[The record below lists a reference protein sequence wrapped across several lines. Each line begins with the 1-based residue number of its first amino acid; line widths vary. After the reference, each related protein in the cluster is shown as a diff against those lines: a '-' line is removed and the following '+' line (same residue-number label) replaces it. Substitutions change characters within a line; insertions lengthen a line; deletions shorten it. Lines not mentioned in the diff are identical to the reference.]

1 MARTLARKTV
11 RRTSARK
18 TIPKTVAKAAPALAP
33 RETPCDSR
41 WRAVRMSSLRGASS
55 RCTGLTVDPQQQ
67 TQWCWAAVSNSVSH
81 FYDPNSSWTQ
91 CAVVNAELGQNT
103 CCTTGNSAACNQ
115 PWFLDLALTRVG
127 CLQSMSVGTLSF
139 ATVRSLMNAD
149 TPPCAR
155 QGWAGGGG
163 HFMAIVCCFQVGG
176 LLGATG
182 GAGPAGG
189 STALQLKISDPWYGD
204 SIVDYATFVSG
215 YQGAGTWT
223 HSYLTQP

>member
-1 MARTLARKTV
+1 MDRTHARKTV

-18 TIPKTVAKAAPALAP
+18 SVPKTVVKRPATPAL
-33 RETPCDSR
+33 RGTPCDSR
-41 WRAVRMSSLRGASS
+41 WRAVRMSSLRGATS
-55 RCTGLTVDPQQQ
+55 RCTGLTIDAQQQ
-67 TQWCWAAVSNSVSH
+67 TQWCWAAVSSCVSQ

-91 CAVVNAELGQNT
+91 CAVVDAELGQNT
-103 CCTTGNSAACNQ
+103 CCTTGNTAACNQ
-115 PWFLDLALTRVG
+115 PWFLDRALTRVG
-127 CLQSMSVGTLSF
+127 CLQSMSGGALSF

-182 GAGPAGG
+182 GVGSAGGPA
-189 STALQLKISDPWYGD
+189 AQQLKISDPWYGD

-215 YQGAGTWT
+215 YQGTGTWT